1 MAEDGFFSRWSRR
14 KAEVREGRASAETPR
29 ADAARS
35 HALAPQP
42 SREPPPGLAA
52 QQPCGAAAGTA
63 PSSAVGTAAE
73 APPPSLADALAL
85 PAGADVRA
93 FMARNVAPEVR
104 AAAVKKLFADPHF
117 NVMDGLDVYIDDY
130 TRPSPLPAA
139 LLREM
144 RSAHALGL
152 FDTPEDPPG
161 EPAVPVIDTS
171 QVDAQPLAAEV
182 SGVARCAGP
191 PTEPPASLDARTAV
205 APDVSRA
212 AAPDAPVP
220 PDA

>member
-14 KAEVREGRASAETPR
+14 KAEVREGRAGAEPPQAAPAPPR
-29 ADAARS
+29 APALQSGQDAPPAATARQS
-35 HALAPQP
+35 PGVAPAP
-42 SREPPPGLAA
+42 AATPPADP
-52 QQPCGAAAGTA
+52 A
-63 PSSAVGTAAE
+63 PE
-73 APPPSLADALAL
+73 APPPSLADALVL

-117 NVMDGLDVYIDDY
+117 NVMDGLDIYIDDY

-144 RSAHALGL
+144 QSAQALGL
-152 FDTPEDPPG
+152 FDAPQERAD
-161 EPAVPVIDTS
+161 EPAVPVTDTAR
-171 QVDAQPLAAEV
+171 VDAHPVTPDV
-182 SGVARCAGP
+182 S
-191 PTEPPASLDARTAV
+191 AV
-205 APDVSRA
+205 APSAEPPIEPSASPDTQTAAAPHASRA
-212 AAPDAPVP
+212 APPDSLVP

>member
-14 KAEVREGRASAETPR
+14 KAEVREHRAGAEPPQAAPAPALQAGREASA
-29 ADAARS
+29 ADAAT
-35 HALAPQP
+35 
-42 SREPPPGLAA
+42 PPATD
-52 QQPCGAAAGTA
+52 TA
-63 PSSAVGTAAE
+63 PE

-117 NVMDGLDVYIDDY
+117 NVMDGLDIYIDDY

-144 RSAHALGL
+144 QSAHALGL
-152 FDTPEDPPG
+152 FDAPQERGG
-161 EPAVPVIDTS
+161 EPAVAAGES
-171 QVDAQPLAAEV
+171 GRVDAPPVAADV
-182 SGVARCAGP
+182 SGVAPCAES
-191 PTEPPASLDARTAV
+191 PTEPSASPDTPTAAASDAT
-205 APDVSRA
+205 RA
-212 AAPDAPVP
+212 AP
-220 PDA
+220 PDALISPDT